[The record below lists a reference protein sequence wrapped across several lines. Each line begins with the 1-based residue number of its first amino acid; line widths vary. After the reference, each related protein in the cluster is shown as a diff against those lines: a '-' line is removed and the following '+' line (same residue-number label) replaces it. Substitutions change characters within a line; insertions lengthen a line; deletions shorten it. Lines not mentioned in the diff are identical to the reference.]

1 MPDATS
7 PALAP
12 HISSEFDEKL
22 TQAHDRVLQMGERA
36 RRQLDDA
43 IECLR
48 TGSDSLADQILRH
61 ELAINALELS
71 IDALVEQII
80 ARRQP
85 AASDLRLLITIFR
98 VTTDLERIG
107 DEAKKIALQARRI
120 HAEGLR
126 RYPRTQGVQRMHELA
141 RRMLRDALGKL
152 ERLDVDGADAVV
164 RRDAELNEAY
174 RAVLRELASFMIEDP
189 RTIGACL
196 DMTVIVKSLERVG
209 DHAKNIAGHV
219 IYARKGKD
227 VRHASAEEVA
237 RAVRS

>member
-1 MPDATS
+1 MPETTT

-12 HISSEFDEKL
+12 HRSSEFDEKL
-22 TQAHDRVLQMGERA
+22 TQAHDLIVQMGERA

-43 IECLR
+43 IECLH
-48 TGSDSLADQILRH
+48 TGNAALADQILRH
-61 ELAINALELS
+61 EMAINALELS

-85 AASDLRLLITIFR
+85 AASDLRLLTTIFK

-120 HAEGLR
+120 HGDTLR
-126 RYPRTQGVQRMHELA
+126 RFPRSQGITRMCELS
-141 RRMLRDALGKL
+141 RRMLRDALVNL
-152 ERLDVDGADAVV
+152 ERLDVEGADTVV
-164 RRDAELNEAY
+164 RRDADLNEAY
-174 RAVLRELASFMIEDP
+174 RGVLRELASFMIEDP
-189 RTIGACL
+189 RTISTCL
-196 DMTVIVKSLERVG
+196 DMTMIMKSLERVG

-227 VRHASAEEVA
+227 VRHASDEEVA
-237 RAVRS
+237 QAVRS